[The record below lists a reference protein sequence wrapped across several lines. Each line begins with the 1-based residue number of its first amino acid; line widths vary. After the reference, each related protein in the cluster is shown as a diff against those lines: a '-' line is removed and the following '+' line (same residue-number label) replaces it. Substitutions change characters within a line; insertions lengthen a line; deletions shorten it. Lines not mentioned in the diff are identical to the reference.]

1 MLIATF
7 VKCLS
12 YLLKNYI
19 SFKCLCYH
27 SDHEQIWQILLDKD
41 ILLTVDNLC
50 KEHKFSYQ
58 TCGHQIA
65 EGLKDTFGK
74 HIVKQVHLLLQISIW
89 KCRLFC

>member
-12 YLLKNYI
+12 NLLKSYI
-19 SFKCLCYH
+19 GFQCLCYH
-27 SDHEQIWQILLDKD
+27 NGHEQIWQILLDKD
-41 ILLTVDNLC
+41 KLLTAGNLC

-74 HIVKQVHLLLQISIW
+74 HIVKQVHLL
-89 KCRLFC
+89 